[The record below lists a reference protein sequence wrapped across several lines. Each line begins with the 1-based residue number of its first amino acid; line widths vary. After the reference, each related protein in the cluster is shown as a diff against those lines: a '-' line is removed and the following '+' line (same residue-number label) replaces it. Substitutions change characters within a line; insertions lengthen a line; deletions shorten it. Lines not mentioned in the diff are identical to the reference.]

1 MHPLVLLAAFP
12 EQRSEEIELVHHH
25 LRDCAQTAKRI
36 KGAASRLPGRP
47 PANSSRSTMR
57 STRTSQNQ
65 TTPNRPPP
73 HPTSTNEEQEK
84 SKGRHGGGRQRRAPP
99 ARGAGGIGIP
109 ARGTEPNQ
117 ADNNGVAVAPALSG
131 RGAGRRAPRYATRTH
146 GTPGPA
152 CRPVTVRSPR
162 FLFLS
167 RSHAVLLSVSGRGG
181 AQAIRVACRRSPA
194 HVGGRKLSRP
204 SSVAAQRA
212 PSRLAAGATRG
223 AADTGEGGPFDR
235 PPSAAQASRLGI
247 VSRVHR
253 RSRRLGHMIALLNCD
268 ASLD

>member
-1 MHPLVLLAAFP
+1 
-12 EQRSEEIELVHHH
+12 
-25 LRDCAQTAKRI
+25 
-36 KGAASRLPGRP
+36 
-47 PANSSRSTMR
+47 MR

-73 HPTSTNEEQEK
+73 RPTSTNEEQEK

-152 CRPVTVRSPR
+152 RRPVTVRSPR
-162 FLFLS
+162 LLFLS

-181 AQAIRVACRRSPA
+181 AQAIRVACRRPA
-194 HVGGRKLSRP
+194 TWPPLSRACRRAQAVP
-204 SSVAAQRA
+204 SFVGRRAARTVSARGRRIPMLVRPSVVRC
-212 PSRLAAGATRG
+212 PPGGATRG

-268 ASLD
+268 GSLD